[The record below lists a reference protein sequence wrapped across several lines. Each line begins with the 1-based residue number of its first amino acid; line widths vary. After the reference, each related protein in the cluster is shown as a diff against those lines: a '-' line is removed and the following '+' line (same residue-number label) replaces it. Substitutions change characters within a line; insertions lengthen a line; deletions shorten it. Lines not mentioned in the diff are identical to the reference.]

1 MVWCGVVW
9 CVVWC
14 GVVWWCV
21 VWCRRMWLATVQGRK
36 RANPWTECECR
47 LTEGWK
53 WGSTCECRHVSTS
66 DIPWEWRWWRAWLW
80 VCGKVKGQKRVKE
93 SWRRSAADNW
103 RRGGEKGEMKETGEE
118 TIIGRWT
125 GGKWTQKR
133 MEWRGGEVKVTQRLG
148 DGGRAGRDAN
158 WRHMENEGRR
168 EEAVRGI
175 TPKAIRTTEEP
186 TKGGVGGGRRKWRGG
201 EYLRYCREMKIGV
214 WEGVWRRAG
223 EEILPRRGVG

>member
-1 MVWCGVVW
+1 
-9 CVVWC
+9 
-14 GVVWWCV
+14 
-21 VWCRRMWLATVQGRK
+21 
-36 RANPWTECECR
+36 
-47 LTEGWK
+47 
-53 WGSTCECRHVSTS
+53 
-66 DIPWEWRWWRAWLW
+66 
-80 VCGKVKGQKRVKE
+80 
-93 SWRRSAADNW
+93 
-103 RRGGEKGEMKETGEE
+103 MKEAGGE

-186 TKGGVGGGRRKWRGG
+186 TRGGVGGGRRKWRGG
-201 EYLRYCREMKIGV
+201 EYLRYCREMKIGM

>member
-1 MVWCGVVW
+1 M
-9 CVVWC
+9 
-14 GVVWWCV
+14 
-21 VWCRRMWLATVQGRK
+21 
-36 RANPWTECECR
+36 
-47 LTEGWK
+47 
-53 WGSTCECRHVSTS
+53 
-66 DIPWEWRWWRAWLW
+66 
-80 VCGKVKGQKRVKE
+80 KGQKRVKE
-93 SWRRSAADNW
+93 SWRRSATDNW

-133 MEWRGGEVKVTQRLG
+133 MEWRGGEGKVTQRLG
-148 DGGRAGRDAN
+148 DEGRAGRDAS

-168 EEAVRGI
+168 EEVERGN
-175 TPKAIRTTEEP
+175 TPGTGAMNIAGTPETP
-186 TKGGVGGGRRKWRGG
+186 SKGGVGGGRRKWRGE